1 MTSRLTPGTAGLLL
15 VPPLMWAGNAIVGRA
30 LVGEFPPLALS
41 FWRWALALA
50 LIAPFTVGTLW
61 RQRALLRQW
70 WAPLLAISAVGVGL
84 YNSLQYLALQTAS
97 VLSVTL
103 IAASGPVVTL
113 LVGALA
119 FGAAVSR
126 AQWLGAAISATGVLL
141 VVARGDLGNLA
152 RLHVATGDLI
162 MLAATVSWSLYTW
175 LLRRR
180 RPPLG
185 LAPFLTVQIAL
196 GATMILPF
204 YLAEIWW
211 GAQSIAW
218 SERSVAGLAY
228 VALLPSLLAYWC
240 WDRGVARAGA
250 VLPTVFANF
259 TPIFAAIL
267 GFFFLGETIAWFHLA
282 GGALILAGIA
292 AANRPAPQA
301 AAKQAATRAH

>member
-50 LIAPFTVGTLW
+50 LIAPFTVATLW
-61 RQRALLRQW
+61 RERALLRQW
-70 WAPLLAISAVGVGL
+70 WWPLLAISAVGVGL

-103 IAASGPVVTL
+103 IAASGPIVTL

-119 FGAAVSR
+119 FGAAVAR
-126 AQWLGAAISATGVLL
+126 AQWLGAGISAAGVLL

-152 RLHVATGDLI
+152 RLHVAAGDLI
-162 MLAATVSWSLYTW
+162 MLGATLSWSLYTW

-180 RPPLG
+180 RPPLA

-196 GATMILPF
+196 GAAMILPF
-204 YLAEIWW
+204 YLAEALWD
-211 GAQSIAW
+211 GQAIAW
-218 SERSVAGLAY
+218 SQGSVAGLVY
-228 VALLPSLLAYWC
+228 VAVLPSLLAYWC

-250 VLPTVFANF
+250 VLPVVFANL

-267 GFFFLGETIAWFHLA
+267 GSAFLDEKIAWFHLA

-292 AANRPAPQA
+292 AANRPAQPGARPDQPA
-301 AAKQAATRAH
+301 LRH

>member
-1 MTSRLTPGTAGLLL
+1 MNPRLNAGTAGLLL

-41 FWRWALALA
+41 FWRWALAFA
-50 LIAPFTVGTLW
+50 LIAPFTAATLW
-61 RQRALLRQW
+61 RQRALLRQGW
-70 WAPLLAISAVGVGL
+70 WPLLAISAVGVGL

-103 IAASGPVVTL
+103 IAAAGPIVTL

-126 AQWLGAAISATGVLL
+126 AQWLGAGVSGLGVLL
-141 VVARGDLGNLA
+141 VVARGDFGNLA

-162 MLAATVSWSLYTW
+162 MLAATLSWSIYTW
-175 LLRRR
+175 LLRQR
-180 RPPLG
+180 RPPLP

-196 GATMILPF
+196 GAAMILPF
-204 YLAEIWW
+204 YLIELLI
-211 GAQSIAW
+211 GGHTIAW
-218 SERSVAGLAY
+218 SERSAAGLVY

-250 VLPTVFANF
+250 ILPVVFANL

-267 GFFFLGETIAWFHLA
+267 GYFFLEETIRWFHLA

-292 AANRPAPQA
+292 AANRPPRQP
-301 AAKQAATRAH
+301 